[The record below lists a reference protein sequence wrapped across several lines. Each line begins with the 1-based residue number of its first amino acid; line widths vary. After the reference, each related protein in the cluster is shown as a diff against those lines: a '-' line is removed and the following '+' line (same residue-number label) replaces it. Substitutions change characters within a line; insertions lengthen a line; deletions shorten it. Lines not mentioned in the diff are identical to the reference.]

1 MDTEKYAFAV
11 KMVNEIKLQVQ
22 NDTWHGTLRHE
33 NFTEKFIEQVSKSH
47 YFIDAGAEFGFYTW
61 LALKYMPKDGKI
73 VAFEPE
79 IERFIALEQALAP
92 FDLVSVYPHAL
103 AECEK
108 NIVLYKQSKVHSATM
123 DKDLSQ
129 ARDVTPFESFT
140 SHAVAIDTFLA
151 EDINS
156 IDIIKMDI
164 EGAEIFA
171 FKGME
176 EMLSKKK
183 AHIFMEVH
191 GAYVESCYRGGMNI
205 MREMIANNN
214 YTILACDGLAC
225 TPSELTGRV
234 YISPNA
240 DLAH

>member
-1 MDTEKYAFAV
+1 MDAEKFAFAV
-11 KMVNEIKLQVQ
+11 KMVNEIKLQVE

-33 NFTEKFIEQVSKSH
+33 SFTEKFIEQVSSSH

-61 LALKYMPKDGKI
+61 LALKYMPRDAKI

-92 FDLVSVYPHAL
+92 FDSVSVYPYAL

-123 DKDLSQ
+123 DKNLSQ
-129 ARDVTPFESFT
+129 AKDITPYESFK
-140 SHAVAIDTFLA
+140 SYAVAIDTFLS
-151 EDINS
+151 EDIDS

-171 FKGME
+171 FKGMQG
-176 EMLSKKK
+176 MLSKKQ

-205 MREMIANNN
+205 IREMIATNN
-214 YTILACDGLAC
+214 YTIYTCDGLAC
-225 TPSELTGRV
+225 TPSSLTGRV

-240 DLAH
+240 DIA

>member
-1 MDTEKYAFAV
+1 
-11 KMVNEIKLQVQ
+11 
-22 NDTWHGTLRHE
+22 
-33 NFTEKFIEQVSKSH
+33 
-47 YFIDAGAEFGFYTW
+47 
-61 LALKYMPKDGKI
+61 MPSDGKI
-73 VAFEPE
+73 IAFEPE

-92 FDLVSVYPHAL
+92 YDFVSVYPHAL

-129 ARDVTPFESFT
+129 AKDVTPFESFT

-151 EDINS
+151 DDLNS

-171 FKGME
+171 FQGMQ
-176 EMLSKKK
+176 EMLSKQK

-205 MREMIANNN
+205 MREMIASNN
-214 YTILACDGLAC
+214 YTILACDALAC
-225 TPSELTGRV
+225 TPSALTGRV
-234 YISPNA
+234 YIAPTA
-240 DLAH
+240 DLA